1 VNKKLRHI
9 RRKVGRVFYFAF
21 FYLKLDKLS
30 VKYPIFLKEINLSA
44 AFITIGYKEKA
55 SWVHIKDKDL

>member
-1 VNKKLRHI
+1 LQHI

-44 AFITIGYKEKA
+44 AFIPIWDKENA
-55 SWVHIKDKDL
+55 SWVHKKVRDL